1 MYLSRLVLNVGSR
14 DAQRDLASP
23 YEMHR
28 TLARVFPGSRA
39 DAQGANADRQP
50 GHGLLFRAEPDA
62 AGGLAVLVQSLAPP
76 DWRALPDGYVRRVDG
91 PTAFDPQLRKGQR
104 LRFRLVAN
112 PTVKKKVDGRT
123 NGTRVPLVH
132 PRAPSGHPEVA
143 AGYLDWLERKA
154 GDAGVSVDL
163 DQTLDAPFEVRFSKS
178 KGRGQA
184 QRVSL
189 FGVRFDGVLTVDD
202 PSALADSVRSGVG
215 PAKGFGFGL
224 LSLART

>member
-1 MYLSRLVLNVGSR
+1 MLYLSRLHL
-14 DAQRDLASP
+14 DARNPGARRDLVSP

-39 DAQGANADRQP
+39 DAQGVNADRQP

-62 AGGLAVLVQSLAPP
+62 AGGPAVLVQSLAPP

-91 PTAFDPQLRKGQR
+91 PTAFDPQLREGQR

-112 PTVKKKVDGRT
+112 PTVKKKTGETRPGGKPRV
-123 NGTRVPLVH
+123 TRVPLVH
-132 PRAPSGHPEVA
+132 DRAPEDHPEVT
-143 AGYLDWLERKA
+143 AGYLDWLDRKA
-154 GDAGVSVDL
+154 EAGGFAVDSVV
-163 DQTLDAPFEVRFSKS
+163 DAPFQVSG
-178 KGRGQA
+178 GRA
-184 QRVSL
+184 KRDLTL
-189 FGVRFDGVLTVDD
+189 FGVRFDGQLVVTDAD
-202 PSALADSVRSGVG
+202 ALRQSVRGGVG